1 MRLLLDDILLFSDI
15 QKETIIIHNNK
26 KNSSFFITY
35 GSRDIIWMLNVGK
48 VFKLS
53 RGEIFINV

>member
-53 RGEIFINV
+53 RREIFINV